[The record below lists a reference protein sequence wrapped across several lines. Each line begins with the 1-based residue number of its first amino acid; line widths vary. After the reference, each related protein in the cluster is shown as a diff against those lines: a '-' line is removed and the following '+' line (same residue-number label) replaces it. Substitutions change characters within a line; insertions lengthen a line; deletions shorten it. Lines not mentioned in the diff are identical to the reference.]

1 LKDGI
6 REVKRV
12 PLPGLAAFGVA
23 AIGQGTRTRLL
34 VGLADGRVAL
44 ISPQP

>member
-1 LKDGI
+1 MTWTRKSLA
-6 REVKRV
+6 
-12 PLPGLAAFGVA
+12 LLGLVAAFGVA